1 MGITVPHLFPMFVKL
16 AGRKCLVV
24 GGGRVA
30 EPKIESLLGCGA
42 DVRVVSPSVTPVIAT
57 WWRENRLTWRARG
70 FQPSD
75 LEDKFLVIAA
85 TSSLEV
91 NAAVFRDAEAR
102 GVLCNAVDEPERCHF
117 YYPAVVRRGD
127 LQIAISTAGAS
138 PALAG
143 RLRAELENL
152 IGPEFAGVVERLGS
166 ARQRLFARP
175 MDPERRRRI
184 LRRLAGFAL
193 PMRRRAEGQA

>member
-1 MGITVPHLFPMFVKL
+1 MPHLFPMFVKL

-42 DVRVVSPSVTPVIAT
+42 EVRVVSPSVTPAIAG
-57 WWRENRLTWRARG
+57 WWRENRLTWRSRG

-75 LEDKFLVIAA
+75 LEGKFLVIAA
-85 TSSLEV
+85 TSSAEV
-91 NAAVFRDAEAR
+91 NQAVFRHAEAC

-117 YYPAVVRRGD
+117 YYPAIVRRGD

-138 PALAG
+138 PALAS
-143 RLRAELENL
+143 RLRGELETM
-152 IGPEFAGVVERLGS
+152 IGPEYAGVVERLGS
-166 ARQRLFARP
+166 ARKRLFARP

-184 LRRLAGFAL
+184 LLRLARFAA
-193 PMRRRAEGQA
+193 PMRRRAEGQG

>member
-1 MGITVPHLFPMFVKL
+1 MFVKL

-30 EPKIESLLGCGA
+30 EPKIESLLACGA
-42 DVRVVSPSVTPVIAT
+42 DVRVISPSVTPAIAA

-85 TSSLEV
+85 TCSPEV
-91 NAAVFRDAEAR
+91 NAAVFRHAEAL

-143 RLRAELENL
+143 RLRSELENL
-152 IGPEFAGVVERLGS
+152 IGPEFAGVLERLGT

-184 LRRLAGFAL
+184 LRCLAGFAL